1 MTANSS
7 SVLASNEHYRQPA
20 YTSSSVSAFGLAIG
34 DILRHGLVHSS
45 PAPTV
50 LNSSAGQSLDEIL
63 FQALA
68 NAKIWTSQV
77 AMRLDNEARN
87 RYFRQLD
94 RLHDINE
101 WFERDKP
108 VELES
113 YKGFIRFMLIVRG
126 NSKPAM
132 ALSSKGQLVAVWETG
147 ARKLV
152 VEFLDSD
159 RLQWLVN
166 CGVDDRTAGKADLE
180 NIVERLEPYN
190 PRLWF
195 DVA

>member
-1 MTANSS
+1 MTATSS
-7 SVLASNEHYRQPA
+7 NVLASDEHYRQPA

-34 DILRHGLVHSS
+34 DILRHGLVQ
-45 PAPTV
+45 PKPVPTV
-50 LNSSAGQSLDEIL
+50 SKPTVGQSLDEVL

-77 AMRLDNEARN
+77 AMRLDNESRN
-87 RYFRQLD
+87 RYFKQLD
-94 RLHDINE
+94 RLHNVNE
-101 WFERDKP
+101 WFEEDKP
-108 VELES
+108 VNLES
-113 YKGFIRFMLIVRG
+113 YKGFIRFMLIVQG

-147 ARKLV
+147 GRKLV
-152 VEFLDSD
+152 VEFIDSN

-166 CGVDDRTAGKADLE
+166 CGADDRTAGKADLE
-180 NIVERLEPYN
+180 NIVERLKPYS

>member
-1 MTANSS
+1 VTVTSS

-34 DILRHGLVHSS
+34 DILRHGLVQTEPQHTSS
-45 PAPTV
+45 KPV
-50 LNSSAGQSLDEIL
+50 VGQSLEEAL

-77 AMRLDNEARN
+77 AMRLDSEDRN
-87 RYFRQLD
+87 RYFKQLD
-94 RLHDINE
+94 RLHDVNE
-101 WFERDKP
+101 WYEHDEP
-108 VELES
+108 IDLES
-113 YKGFIRFMLIVRG
+113 YKGFIRFMLIVQG

-147 ARKLV
+147 GRKLV
-152 VEFLDSD
+152 VEFIDSD
-159 RLQWLVN
+159 RLQWLVS
-166 CGVDDRTAGKADLE
+166 CGADDRTVGKANLE

-190 PRLWF
+190 PRIWF

>member
-1 MTANSS
+1 MTATSS
-7 SVLASNEHYRQPA
+7 SVLASNEHYLQPTF
-20 YTSSSVSAFGLAIG
+20 TSSSVSAFGLATG

-45 PAPTV
+45 PAPTASRPSV
-50 LNSSAGQSLDEIL
+50 EQSLDEIL

-94 RLHDINE
+94 RLHDVNE
-101 WFERDKP
+101 WFEHDKP

-113 YKGFIRFMLIVRG
+113 YKGFIRFMLIMQG

-152 VEFLDSD
+152 VEFLDSN
-159 RLQWLVN
+159 RLQWLAN
-166 CGVDDRTAGKADLE
+166 CGLEDRTAGKANLE

>member
-1 MTANSS
+1 MTATSS
-7 SVLASNEHYRQPA
+7 SVLASNEHFRQPTF
-20 YTSSSVSAFGLAIG
+20 TSSSVSAFGLAIG

-45 PAPTV
+45 PAPTASRPNV
-50 LNSSAGQSLDEIL
+50 GQSLDEIL

-77 AMRLDNEARN
+77 AMRLDNETRN

-94 RLHDINE
+94 RLHDVDE
-101 WFERDKP
+101 WFELDKP

-113 YKGFIRFMLIVRG
+113 YKGFIRFMLIIQG

-132 ALSSKGQLVAVWETG
+132 ALTSKGHLVAVWETG
-147 ARKLV
+147 TRKLL
-152 VEFLDSD
+152 VEFIDSN

-166 CGVDDRTAGKADLE
+166 CGLDDRTAGKASLE
-180 NIVERLEPYN
+180 NIGDRLEPYN